1 MISYISFHTICFIFL
16 SLFLYHQN
24 FWNFSD
30 SRFTTHISY
39 LNLLFHCYIWMQKKK
54 LSSDHFFIRLVL
66 KYLVWSSPMFF
77 LNKSFGSRLLA
88 LFCFKIRFFSFKI
101 RFFSCSFSILLI
113 LSSNCALSFKFS
125 RYYCR
130 WFSRSVDLV
139 SILIVELITSVMA
152 MESAFGKHFSISLFL
167 VFLSKSSGGHQEW
180 IPHFYGY

>member
-1 MISYISFHTICFIFL
+1 MRYL
-16 SLFLYHQN
+16 NYWDNKN
-24 FWNFSD
+24 FWGA
-30 SRFTTHISY
+30 RTGPLTHASAVNAFFIV
-39 LNLLFHCYIWMQKKK
+39 
-54 LSSDHFFIRLVL
+54 SSDHFFIRLVL

-125 RYYCR
+125 RYCR
-130 WFSRSVDLV
+130 WVSRSVDLV
-139 SILIVELITSVMA
+139 SILIVESITSVMA
-152 MESAFGKHFSISLFL
+152 MESAFGKHFSISLFF
-167 VFLSKSSGGHQEW
+167 VFLSKSSAGHQEW